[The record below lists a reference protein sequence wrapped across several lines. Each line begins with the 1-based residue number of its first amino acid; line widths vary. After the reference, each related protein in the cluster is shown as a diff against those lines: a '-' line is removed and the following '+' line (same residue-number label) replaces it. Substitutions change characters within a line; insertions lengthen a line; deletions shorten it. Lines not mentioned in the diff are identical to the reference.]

1 MPTTASSSRV
11 QLAYIKETTFGVTPG
26 AGNGTKLRV
35 TGESLNFDITKDTSK
50 EIRDDRQVNSAVP
63 TGAQATGGL
72 PIHMQYREYDPFMEA
87 ALQSTFAA
95 YGTNGVGGTFTA
107 AMAAGTITASAAPTG
122 NSAFTTL
129 QRGQWFRFVTTGTPS
144 DPNNGKLFRVSTTVS
159 PTSTVITLDPST
171 PATVA
176 ASLTNSLLQTSRLTN
191 GVTQSSFTLEK
202 SFADIV
208 QFLTYRGMNVS
219 KMSLQF
225 ASESLTNGS
234 FDFMGKDA
242 IIAGATALPGTL
254 AASQTYD
261 IHNAATGVGQVW
273 EGGAPLT
280 STYIKSLSLDVDNSL
295 RAKTAIGTLGSVD
308 IGTGTLK
315 VTGSF
320 EAYFA
325 SAALY
330 QKFLADTSTQL
341 TWSSLDAAGNGYV
354 FTLPNVDISK
364 ATITAGGM
372 DQDVMVQID
381 FQALADLTNAT
392 AALQKTIFID
402 RVGV

>member
-11 QLAYIKETTFGVTPG
+11 QLSYIKETNFGVTPV

-63 TGAQATGGL
+63 TGAQASGGL
-72 PIHMQYREYDPFMEA
+72 PIHMQYKEYDPFLEA
-87 ALQSTFAA
+87 ALQSTFTA
-95 YGTNGVGGTFTA
+95 YGTNGVGATFTA
-107 AMAAGTITASAAPTG
+107 TMAANTITAGAAPTG
-122 NSAFTTL
+122 NSAFTLL
-129 QRGQWFRFVTTGTPS
+129 QKGQWFRFICGTTS
-144 DPNNGKLFRVSTTVS
+144 DPNHGKLFRVSTTVA

-171 PATVA
+171 VATVA
-176 ASLTNSLLQTSRLTN
+176 ASLPSAALQASRLTN
-191 GVTQSSFTLEK
+191 GVTQSSFSLEK

-208 QFLTYRGMNVS
+208 QFLTYRGMTVS

-234 FDFMGKDA
+234 IDFMGKDA
-242 IIAGATALPGTL
+242 VIAAVTAMPGSLT
-254 AASQTYD
+254 ASQTFE
-261 IHNAATGVGQVW
+261 IHNAATGVGQIW

-280 STYIKSLSLDVDNSL
+280 STYIKSLNLDVDNSL
-295 RAKTAIGTLGSVD
+295 RAKTALGTLGSVD
-308 IGTGTLK
+308 IGSGTLK

-325 SAALY
+325 SAVLY

-364 ATITAGGM
+364 ATITAGAM

-392 AALQKTIFID
+392 PALQKTIFID